1 MNDDVRPE
9 EFEPDVFGA
18 AKRVQEDR
26 AEFAPRRFDD
36 AFLETDCPG
45 CGRHVGA
52 LIKDGPDP
60 VFADVTCPRDACG
73 HEWSERV
80 A

>member
-1 MNDDVRPE
+1 MNDGVHPE
-9 EFEPDVFGA
+9 EFESDVFGD
-18 AKRVQEDR
+18 AKRVMEDR
-26 AEFAPRRFDD
+26 AASASRRFGD
-36 AFLETDCPG
+36 AILETDCPS

-60 VFADVTCPRDACG
+60 VFADVGCFQCG